1 LVPHTGKNIWAK
13 ILDLRWPRTRVRH
26 QPYSAGGF
34 LNGFKGFCSVFV
46 TASFAFSGT
55 ELTGLAAAEA
65 ANPKKEIPKATKQV
79 VWRICIF
86 YIVNLF
92 LVGLIVPANSPLF
105 NAPGAESRRSPF
117 VIAIELAGIKALPSI
132 FNAMILISVMSVAN
146 SCTFGSTRTFQALA
160 ANGKPSTPGQNS
172 TTDLSEQA
180 WAQRSFHMLTERV
193 VPSPSS
199 SFNFSL
205 AA

>member
-1 LVPHTGKNIWAK
+1 MPDIGMNKLTVFYRHGLTGW
-13 ILDLRWPRTRVRH
+13 THFRH
-26 QPYSAGGF
+26 HPYSAFIGGF
-34 LNGFKGFCSVFV
+34 HGFCTVFV

-65 ANPKKEIPKATKQV
+65 ENPRKEIPRATRQV

-92 LVGLIVPANSPLF
+92 LVGLIVPANSPLYSS
-105 NAPGAESRRSPF
+105 AGSESRHSPF

-160 ANGKPSTPGQNS
+160 QHGK
-172 TTDLSEQA
+172 
-180 WAQRSFHMLTERV
+180 
-193 VPSPSS
+193 
-199 SFNFSL
+199 SFNH
-205 AA
+205 